1 MSTVRKLRSNQKELH
16 IEAEGCV
23 INIREGL
30 TDLKER
36 EVTSIEILPDN
47 HCCGERIWKLI
58 GSVNNRI
65 IKLKKIKH

>member
-1 MSTVRKLRSNQKELH
+1 MATVRKLRSGQKGLH

-30 TDLKER
+30 TDLKGR

-47 HCCGERIWKLI
+47 HYIGERIWKLI
-58 GSVNNRI
+58 GFCNNRVVR
-65 IKLKKIKH
+65 LKTILH